1 MLADVTPSRPAG
13 DPPETRRLG
22 FVQRLTAA
30 GAVPLQIA
38 LLAVVLTA
46 IGARIVEVPHYL
58 ADSGDEWGNAI
69 APLRVLYERGNP
81 GTFIHPAL
89 YYEVTAVVDVL
100 LFGALALGGAIAPG
114 SSMTDLLVRDQSWFV
129 FAARAVSV
137 GSSVLAMAALYVL
150 GRRLWNRTAGLL
162 AAALLAVLPLHAV
175 YSEAA
180 RVDSLFLAILLWG
193 VVAILRLLEDRRLA
207 SYRRAGIWVGLATA
221 ANYNGA
227 ILLPWLVAAHCL
239 PDPAARTEPRA
250 GLRRLAT
257 ALGWTGAV
265 FLATNPFAL
274 LGGTDF
280 FRDVVMQME
289 LSWLVHPGAEA
300 RDLFFY
306 ARDFWATSPLLAGVV
321 AGSWMAVTLGG
332 ARAHRFVS
340 SLAGAYFVLF
350 SAVATRY
357 DRFML
362 PALALGMLL
371 AGGLP
376 FVLGRRLARW
386 PLAAGLSSAMLL
398 PLPLAC
404 IAELAPQA
412 IPVPRHTMLP
422 RFDDRV
428 LAWLAAHAP
437 PGSTVMTESGVL
449 PLLDLVEEPGALGTA
464 VRASLVR
471 LRPGIDLRFVGAVYL
486 GGRSNYHGDLLT
498 AERVDFAVISIRNVE
513 YAQAHCDALPDVC
526 AFYRD
531 LRARGR
537 IVFESPEGVESAIV
551 YAVKPS

>member
-1 MLADVTPSRPAG
+1 ML
-13 DPPETRRLG
+13 
-22 FVQRLTAA
+22 
-30 GAVPLQIA
+30 LQIA
-38 LLAVVLTA
+38 LLMVVLA
-46 IGARIVEVPHYL
+46 GIGARIVEMPHYL
-58 ADSGDEWGNAI
+58 ADSGDEWGNAM

-89 YYEVTAVVDVL
+89 YYEVTAVVDAL
-100 LFGALALGGAIAPG
+100 LFGLLALVGAIAPG
-114 SSMTDLLVRDQSWFV
+114 SSMTDLLVRDQNWFV

-137 GSSVLAMAALYVL
+137 GSSALAMAALYVL

-175 YSEAA
+175 HSEAA
-180 RVDSLFLAILLWG
+180 RVDSLFLAMLLWC
-193 VVAILRLLEDRRLA
+193 VVAILRLLEDRRPA
-207 SYRRAGIWVGLATA
+207 SYRRAGVWVGLATA

-239 PDPAARTEPRA
+239 PDPATPTEPRA
-250 GLRRLAT
+250 GSHRLAT
-257 ALGWTGAV
+257 ALGWTAAI

-274 LGGTDF
+274 LGGTEF
-280 FRDVVMQME
+280 FRDVVMQMK

-321 AGSWMAVTLGG
+321 AGGGLAATLSGV
-332 ARAHRFVS
+332 RAHRFAS
-340 SLAGAYFVLF
+340 SLMVAYFALF

-357 DRFML
+357 ERFML
-362 PALALGMLL
+362 PALALGMLF

-376 FVLGRRLARW
+376 FAFERRLARW
-386 PLAAGLSSAMLL
+386 PLAAGLSSAMLM

-404 IAELAPQA
+404 IAQLAPQA

-428 LAWLAAHAP
+428 LSWLEANAP
-437 PGSTVMTESGVL
+437 AGSTVMVESGVL
-449 PLLDLVEEPGALGTA
+449 PLLDLVQEPGSLGTA
-464 VRASLVR
+464 VRESLVR
-471 LRPGIDLRFVGAVYL
+471 LRPGLDLRYVGAVYL
-486 GGRSNYHGDLLT
+486 GGQSNYHADLLT

-531 LRARGR
+531 LRTRGR
-537 IVFESPEGVESAIV
+537 IVIESPEGVESAIV
-551 YAVKPS
+551 YVVKSS